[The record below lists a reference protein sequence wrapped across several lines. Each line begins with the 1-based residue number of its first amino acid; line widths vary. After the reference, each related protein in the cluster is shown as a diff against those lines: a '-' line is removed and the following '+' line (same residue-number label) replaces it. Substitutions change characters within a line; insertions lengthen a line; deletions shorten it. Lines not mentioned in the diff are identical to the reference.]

1 MILQGCLD
9 GSCYVGLQVFPS
21 LEFPVLQPERLLKA
35 RLRSEPQAN
44 EQGLRL
50 QAFPLI
56 SVELCCKGAGVSEGI
71 GIQPPLALLGL
82 LGCSPPAEPC
92 AGRAWVY
99 PLGFLLSG
107 SVEETQ
113 RALASVSLGASP
125 ETATACW
132 LVLLLAGHSP

>member
-1 MILQGCLD
+1 M
-9 GSCYVGLQVFPS
+9 GLQVFPS

-82 LGCSPPAEPC
+82 LGCSPPAEP
-92 AGRAWVY
+92 
-99 PLGFLLSG
+99 
-107 SVEETQ
+107 SVCW
-113 RALASVSLGASP
+113 ASVGVP
-125 ETATACW
+125 FG
-132 LVLLLAGHSP
+132 LLAVWVGGRNTESFGFCQLGSFT